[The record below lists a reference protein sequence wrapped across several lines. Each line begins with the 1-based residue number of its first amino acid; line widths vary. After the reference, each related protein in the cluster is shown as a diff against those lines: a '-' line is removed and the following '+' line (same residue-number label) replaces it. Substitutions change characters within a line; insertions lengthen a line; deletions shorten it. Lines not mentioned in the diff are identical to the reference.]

1 MRISSNTLI
10 VAGLIVAAVTATP
23 SHAATY
29 EVSFSGATW
38 ALGAGG
44 TYGGQFT
51 VQTDT
56 PITTAGSFAVS
67 SCSVSGP
74 GAVANSLICP
84 TTQRFDPNGYNTGY
98 SLIEVRVENG
108 SGGSNQGL
116 LFFESGSFTTNGVYP
131 IFTGTITDPNG
142 GLYGNFASV
151 GTLTAS
157 AVPEPESLIMLLAGV
172 TCLACIAR
180 RRRI

>member
-1 MRISSNTLI
+1 MRISSNAWAI
-10 VAGLIVAAVTATP
+10 AGLTVAALAAAP

-29 EVSFSGATW
+29 EVSFSGANW
-38 ALGAGG
+38 ALGVGG

-56 PITTAGSFAVS
+56 PITTAGSFAVTN
-67 SCSVSGP
+67 CSVSGP

-84 TTQRFDPNGYNTGY
+84 TMQRFDPNGYNTGY

-108 SGGSNQGL
+108 NGGSNQGL

-142 GLYGNFASV
+142 GFYGNFASV
-151 GTLTAS
+151 GTLTVS
-157 AVPEPESLIMLLAGV
+157 AVPEPKSLLMLLAGA
-172 TCLACIAR
+172 TWLACIAR

>member
-1 MRISSNTLI
+1 MRISSNALI
-10 VAGLIVAAVTATP
+10 VAGLTVAALAATP

-29 EVSFSGATW
+29 EVSYSGATW
-38 ALGAGG
+38 ALGVGG

-84 TTQRFDPNGYNTGY
+84 TVQYFDPNGYNTGY

-108 SGGSNQGL
+108 NGGSNQGL

-142 GLYGNFASV
+142 GLYGNFAAV
-151 GTLTAS
+151 GTLTVS
-157 AVPEPESLIMLLAGV
+157 AVPEPKSLVMLLAGV
-172 TCLACIAR
+172 TGFAFITR